1 MRNKSAKEPSTQ
13 KAVQPN
19 ARRAGIRLDYLSGNA
34 AANAGLNII
43 AQNCQNNQ
51 NMVLTEEQLQ
61 IVVQHLRSVAPQG
74 FVCPICGERHWSI
87 NNVVFES
94 REFIGGGFF
103 TNEPVSVIPFVTLN
117 CARCHN
123 TMFLN
128 AVALGIV
135 PRGEQNNGQNQRQEA
150 SSQNNPTEG
159 LDR

>member
-1 MRNKSAKEPSTQ
+1 
-13 KAVQPN
+13 
-19 ARRAGIRLDYLSGNA
+19 
-34 AANAGLNII
+34 
-43 AQNCQNNQ
+43 
-51 NMVLTEEQLQ
+51 MVLTEEQLQ

-74 FVCPICGERHWSI
+74 FACPICGERHWSI

-123 TMFLN
+123 TIFLN

-135 PRGEQNNGQNQRQEA
+135 PRGVQDYGQNHRQED
-150 SSQNNPTEG
+150 SSQNNPKEVI
-159 LDR
+159 DR